1 MLTLCFPKATLEN
14 SVRNKQI
21 AEEKKSFKKTLIR
34 WEENSYKNFFLSIS
48 RSFLSLSLSRRNGES
63 FS

>member
-34 WEENSYKNFFLSIS
+34 
-48 RSFLSLSLSRRNGES
+48 
-63 FS
+63 